1 MSMYILL
8 VNYTPRGI
16 ANIKESP
23 DRANAARE
31 LARTCGAE
39 MKDFYMTLGAYDIVA
54 TVEAQN
60 DQAMAK
66 FVLALGSLGN
76 VRSTTLKAFTEPEY
90 REIIRALP

>member
-8 VNYTPRGI
+8 ANYTPQGI
-16 ANIKESP
+16 ASIKGSP

-76 VRSTTLKAFTEPEY
+76 VRTTTLKAFTEPEF

>member
-1 MSMYILL
+1 MSMYIALI
-8 VNYTPRGI
+8 NYTPQGI

-31 LARTCGAE
+31 LARTCGTE

-54 TVEAQN
+54 TVEAPN

-76 VRSTTLKAFTEPEY
+76 VRTTTLKAFTEPEY
-90 REIIRALP
+90 REIIQALP